1 MYMDSFFW
9 GGGFEIMFTLVF
21 VLIIGIFVVTAVKGL
36 SQWNKNNHC
45 PRLSVTASV
54 VSKRTNV
61 SRHSHPNAGDATGAH
76 GFHSTTSTSYYA
88 TFQVES
94 GDRMELSV
102 TGTEYG
108 LLAEGD
114 QGNLSFQGTRYLG
127 FEIIT

>member
-21 VLIIGIFVVTAVKGL
+21 VIIIGVFVVTAVKGL
-36 SQWNKNNHC
+36 SQWNKNNQS

-61 SRHSHPNAGDATGAH
+61 SHHSHPNAGDATGTH
-76 GFHSTTSTSYYA
+76 GYHSTTSTSYYA

-94 GDRMELSV
+94 GDRRER
-102 TGTEYG
+102 TEG
-108 LLAEGD
+108 
-114 QGNLSFQGTRYLG
+114 
-127 FEIIT
+127 

>member
-1 MYMDSFFW
+1 
-9 GGGFEIMFTLVF
+9 MFTLVF
-21 VLIIGIFVVTAVKGL
+21 VIIIGVFVVTAVKGL
-36 SQWNKNNHC
+36 SQWNKNNQS

-61 SRHSHPNAGDATGAH
+61 SRHSHPNAGDATGTH
-76 GFHSTTSTSYYA
+76 GYHSTTSTSYYA

-94 GDRMELSV
+94 GDRLELSV

-114 QGNLSFQGTRYLG
+114 RGKLTFQGTRYLG
-127 FEIIT
+127 FERQGMI

>member
-45 PRLSVTASV
+45 PRLLVTASV

-61 SRHSHPNAGDATGAH
+61 SRHSLTTAIPMQGTPQEPMVSIPLHPPAITRRSRWRA
-76 GFHSTTSTSYYA
+76 
-88 TFQVES
+88 
-94 GDRMELSV
+94 V
-102 TGTEYG
+102 TGW
-108 LLAEGD
+108 
-114 QGNLSFQGTRYLG
+114 SSP
-127 FEIIT
+127 

>member
-1 MYMDSFFW
+1 MEIYNGKERCGFMYMDSFFW

-45 PRLSVTASV
+45 PRLLVTASV

-94 GDRMELSV
+94 GDRMER
-102 TGTEYG
+102 TEG
-108 LLAEGD
+108 
-114 QGNLSFQGTRYLG
+114 
-127 FEIIT
+127 

>member
-94 GDRMELSV
+94 CLLYTSV
-102 TGTEYG
+102 RDFPWKIGTKDTDHRYAF
-108 LLAEGD
+108 LL
-114 QGNLSFQGTRYLG
+114 
-127 FEIIT
+127 